1 MTLVIEQDM
10 VAGVH
15 YTGTF
20 PEGEVFDSSE
30 GRDALYFLV
39 GHRQMIPGFEEE
51 MMGAAVGEK
60 REFTLTPD
68 RAYGEHDDGAIQ
80 VVPRDQFPPE
90 MPLEVGVTMA
100 AQTDQGPL
108 PFTITAVDEENVTV
122 DFNHQMAGKTLRFS
136 VEVVEV
142 RAATPEELAHGHV
155 HGPGGHHH

>member
-1 MTLVIEQDM
+1 MTAVIEKDT
-10 VAGVH
+10 VAAVQ

-20 PEGEVFDSSE
+20 PDGEVFDSSE
-30 GRDALYFLV
+30 GRQPLHYLV
-39 GHRQMIPGFEEE
+39 GHNQMIPGFEEE

-68 RAYGEHDDGAIQ
+68 RAYGERDDGAIQ
-80 VVPRDQFPPE
+80 QVPRDQFPEE
-90 MPLEVGVTMA
+90 MPIEVGVMMA

-108 PFTITAVDEENVTV
+108 PFTITAVEDDIVTV

-142 RAATPEELAHGHV
+142 RAAGAEEISHGHV